1 MVAQGEDIS
10 SILFRFDESD
20 LAFSMDGHDL
30 IDDDGQITP
39 NSILEDPLQYRG
51 CSSSGGG
58 GSGSRRGSSGRGE
71 ECEVVKRKK
80 KGGGFFPQIV
90 LSLSSRRK
98 GAPHRSPL
106 L

>member
-1 MVAQGEDIS
+1 VVAQGEDIS

-51 CSSSGGG
+51 CSSSVGGG
-58 GSGSRRGSSGRGE
+58 GDGGGSSGRGE

>member
-51 CSSSGGG
+51 CSSSVGGG
-58 GSGSRRGSSGRGE
+58 GDGGGSSGRGE